1 MTGPSAAGA
10 PPRPADVDTGFWL
23 WLVAL
28 PLLLIGQVVDIFT
41 AGTGTTNGTGAG
53 AGTALGS
60 STYVA
65 IGTTAITLA
74 VGAVVAT
81 FLWLMRSGY
90 RWTRTLLTGS
100 GLATIFY
107 TLASLLGAVRQ
118 PMAAVVFAV
127 TGIVGSV
134 LIAGGVY
141 LLHRPDSTRF
151 FTR

>member
-10 PPRPADVDTGFWL
+10 PPRPADVDTCFWL

-41 AGTGTTNGTGAG
+41 AGTGT
-53 AGTALGS
+53 GTAAGS
-60 STYVA
+60 SMYVA
-65 IGTTAITLA
+65 IATTAIVLA

-90 RWTRTLLTGS
+90 RWTRTLLTGG

-107 TLASLLGAVRQ
+107 TLASLFGAVRE

-141 LLHRPDSTRF
+141 LLHRPESTRF

>member
-41 AGTGTTNGTGAG
+41 TGTA
-53 AGTALGS
+53 AGS

-65 IGTTAITLA
+65 VATTAIVLA

-90 RWTRTLLTGS
+90 RWTRTLLTGG

-107 TLASLLGAVRQ
+107 TLASLFGAVRE

-141 LLHRPDSTRF
+141 LLHRPESTRF

>member
-1 MTGPSAAGA
+1 MTGPSSAGA

-28 PLLLIGQVVDIFT
+28 PLLLIGQVADIFT
-41 AGTGTTNGTGAG
+41 AGTGTTTGTG
-53 AGTALGS
+53 TAAGS
-60 STYVA
+60 SMYVA
-65 IGTTAITLA
+65 IATTAIVLA

-90 RWTRTLLTGS
+90 RWTRTLLTGG

-107 TLASLLGAVRQ
+107 TLASLFGAVRE
-118 PMAAVVFAV
+118 PIAAVVFAV

-134 LIAGGVY
+134 LIAGGIY

>member
-41 AGTGTTNGTGAG
+41 AGTGT
-53 AGTALGS
+53 GTAAGS
-60 STYVA
+60 SMYVA
-65 IGTTAITLA
+65 IATTAIVLA

-90 RWTRTLLTGS
+90 RWTRTLLTGG

-107 TLASLLGAVRQ
+107 TLASLFGAVRE

-141 LLHRPDSTRF
+141 LLHRPESTLF

>member
-1 MTGPSAAGA
+1 MTGPAAAGA

-41 AGTGTTNGTGAG
+41 AGTCT
-53 AGTALGS
+53 GTAAGS
-60 STYVA
+60 SMYVA
-65 IGTTAITLA
+65 IATTAIVLA

-90 RWTRTLLTGS
+90 RWTRTLLTGG

-107 TLASLLGAVRQ
+107 TLASLFGAVRE

-141 LLHRPDSTRF
+141 LLHRPESTRF

>member
-1 MTGPSAAGA
+1 MSGPAPAGA

-41 AGTGTTNGTGAG
+41 AGATGT
-53 AGTALGS
+53 AGTAAES
-60 STYVA
+60 SKYVA
-65 IGTTAITLA
+65 IATTAIVLA

-100 GLATIFY
+100 GLGTIFY
-107 TLASLLGAVRQ
+107 TLASLFGAAREPV
-118 PMAAVVFAV
+118 AAVVFAV

>member
-10 PPRPADVDTGFWL
+10 PPRHADVDTGFWL

-41 AGTGTTNGTGAG
+41 AGTGT
-53 AGTALGS
+53 GTAAGS
-60 STYVA
+60 SMYVA
-65 IGTTAITLA
+65 IATTAIVLA

-90 RWTRTLLTGS
+90 RWTRTLLTGG

-107 TLASLLGAVRQ
+107 TLASLFGAVRE

-141 LLHRPDSTRF
+141 LLHRPESTRF